1 MEYERALFDAS
12 ERDYDRSFYWSAAL
26 QQSFRQE
33 LEK

>member
-12 ERDYDRSFYWSAAL
+12 EEDYSRPFYWSAEL
-26 QQSFRQE
+26 QQSFREE

>member
-12 ERDYDRSFYWSAAL
+12 EGDYNRPFYWSANL
-26 QQSFRQE
+26 QQSFREE

>member
-12 ERDYDRSFYWSAAL
+12 EGDYNRPFYWSVAL
-26 QQSFRQE
+26 QQSFREE